1 MTKYFPI
8 NYLISFELFHNL
20 IRLVGDN
27 NYLYFV
33 GRDISKILKTDHFLW
48 SAFLVGD
55 NLLYC
60 LTYRTSRI
68 LIHLFCIATVGSGNY
83 CQENRRGAERSSPRS
98 YNEQVVQSDENSP
111 A

>member
-1 MTKYFPI
+1 MRYLTILGNNIHFVLQITLYICILYSQQLTKYFPI

-33 GRDISKILKTDHFLW
+33 GRDISKILKTDHTFYGG
-48 SAFLVGD
+48 AFLVGD

-60 LTYRTSRI
+60 LTYI
-68 LIHLFCIATVGSGNY
+68 ELHVF
-83 CQENRRGAERSSPRS
+83 
-98 YNEQVVQSDENSP
+98 
-111 A
+111 